1 MMKEK
6 RLYVMMGAPGSGKSF
21 AARQLSKELNCD
33 IVSRDDVRFGL
44 IKEGDEYFSQENRVF
59 DSFCW
64 QIRSSLL
71 GSGKCIADATHL
83 TLASRKKL
91 LNKIDVDDLKV
102 TICYI
107 KTPLSM
113 CLERNNHRTGLRYVP
128 ESVIKRM
135 YYSIEE
141 PVIGELPGVD
151 CVDITEQEVD

>member
-1 MMKEK
+1 MAD
-6 RLYVMMGAPGSGKSF
+6 LFLMMGCPGAGKSTF
-21 AARQLSKELNCD
+21 LKNRIKKDTSV
-33 IVSRDDVRFGL
+33 IISRDTIRFS
-44 IKEGDEYFSQENRVF
+44 IVKPNEEYFSHETKVF
-59 DSFCW
+59 NSFCW

-107 KTPLSM
+107 KTPLST
-113 CLERNNHRTGLRYVP
+113 CLERNSHRVGLSRVP
-128 ESVIKRM
+128 DSAIRRM

-141 PVIGELPGVD
+141 PTIGELPGVD
-151 CVDITEQEVD
+151 SVNITEEEAD

>member
-1 MMKEK
+1 MQKEK

-44 IKEGDEYFSQENRVF
+44 IKEGDEYFSHETKVF
-59 DSFCW
+59 NSFCW

-107 KTPLSM
+107 KTPLAT
-113 CLERNNHRTGLRYVP
+113 CLERNSHRVGLSCVP
-128 ESVIKRM
+128 DSAIRRM

-141 PVIGELPGVD
+141 PTIGELPGVD
-151 CVDITEQEVD
+151 CVNITEQEVD

>member
-1 MMKEK
+1 MQKEK

-21 AARQLSKELNCD
+21 AACQLSKELNCD

-44 IKEGDEYFSQENRVF
+44 IKEGDEYFSQEDRVF
-59 DSFCW
+59 NSFCW

-91 LNKIDVDDLKV
+91 LDKIDMDDLKV

-107 KTPLSM
+107 KTPLSV
-113 CLERNNHRTGLRYVP
+113 CLERNSHRVGLSRVP
-128 ESVIKRM
+128 DSAIRRM

-141 PVIGELPGVD
+141 PTIGELPGVD
-151 CVDITEQEVD
+151 SVNITEEEAD